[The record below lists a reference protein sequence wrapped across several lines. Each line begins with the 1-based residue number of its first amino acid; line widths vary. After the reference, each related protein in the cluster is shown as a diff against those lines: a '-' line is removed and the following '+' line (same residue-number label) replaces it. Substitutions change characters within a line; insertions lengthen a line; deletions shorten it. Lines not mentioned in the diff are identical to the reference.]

1 MTRVHTPMSPERV
14 REFMESG
21 VPFNAYLGVK
31 IETLEAGLC
40 VLRLPWRPEL
50 IGDPFRP
57 SVHGGV
63 TAMLVD
69 TAGGTACF
77 TRLSRDTDRLGTV
90 DMRVDY
96 LRPGA
101 GEDLYAEGTVVR
113 MGNRVGVASVRIFC
127 GRPGPDTLPI
137 ATGSAVYSVF
147 RPGDR
152 A

>member
-1 MTRVHTPMSPERV
+1 MSAPRSIYVISVAAELAGMHPQTLRIYER
-14 REFMESG
+14 R
-21 VPFNAYLGVK
+21 
-31 IETLEAGLC
+31 GL
-40 VLRLPWRPEL
+40 LNPAR
-50 IGDPFRP
+50 
-57 SVHGGV
+57 
-63 TAMLVD
+63 
-69 TAGGTACF
+69 TAGGN
-77 TRLSRDTDRLGTV
+77 RRYTDEDIAR
-90 DMRVDY
+90 

-113 MGNRVGVASVRIFC
+113 MGNRVGVAAVRIFC